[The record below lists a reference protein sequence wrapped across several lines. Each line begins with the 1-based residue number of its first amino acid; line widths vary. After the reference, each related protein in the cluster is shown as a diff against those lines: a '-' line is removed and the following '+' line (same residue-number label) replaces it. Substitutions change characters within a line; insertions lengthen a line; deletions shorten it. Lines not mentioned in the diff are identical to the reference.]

1 MSLWLPFGGLF
12 EFEMK
17 RLKTN
22 VLIVGGGV
30 SGIISGILCS
40 EKKEVLL
47 LEKPARDFKL
57 GKRILVSGNGR
68 ANFFNEDLLT
78 GNIEEKYQFLL
89 SDGIASSFLSFLKR
103 NGFAYEKEGKLFYP
117 YFKRSECLHSF
128 LLSLMKDVKIKCAL
142 ATSVDRKNKIVYA
155 KGEEGDLAIS
165 YQDLIL
171 SIGGRSFDREDYSY
185 SILDSLNVN
194 YKPYQPMLCPVRVKE
209 KIPSYLN
216 KQRLRGT
223 LSLYHQKKLL
233 YAEEGEI
240 LFKEDGISG
249 ICVFNSTKY
258 LLDEMEK
265 SKEKKDYFY
274 LFSYSEKEGIDENT
288 SLSCYPSF
296 LVRYLKESHY
306 QPLQKL
312 KFTFSSLYPFRESQ
326 ASYGGIELFEID
338 EKTLHLIKDEHIYV
352 IGEMCDVNLP
362 CGGYNMGVAL
372 LSGFR
377 VGKEIEE
384 K

>member
-12 EFEMK
+12 EFEMQ
-17 RLKTN
+17 RLKTD
-22 VLIVGGGV
+22 VLIIGGGV
-30 SGIISGILCS
+30 SGIISGILCG

-68 ANFFNEDLLT
+68 ANFFNEDLLN

-89 SDGIASSFLSFLKR
+89 SDGIASSFLSFLKEH
-103 NGFAYEKEGKLFYP
+103 GFAYEKEGKLFYP

-142 ATSVDRKNKIVYA
+142 ATSVDRKNRIVYA
-155 KGEEGDLAIS
+155 KGEEGDLSIS

-185 SILDSLNVN
+185 SLLDSLQVN
-194 YKPYQPMLCPVRVKE
+194 YKPYQPMLCPVKVKE
-209 KIPSYLN
+209 KIPFYLN

-233 YAEEGEI
+233 YEEEGEM

-265 SKEKKDYFY
+265 SKDKKDYFY
-274 LFSYSEKEGIDENT
+274 SFSYSEKEGIDEKT

-296 LVRYLKESHY
+296 LVRYLEEKHY
-306 QPLQKL
+306 KPLQKL
-312 KFTFSSLYPFRESQ
+312 KFTFSSLYPFKESQ
-326 ASYGGIELFEID
+326 ASYGGIELSEID
-338 EKTLHLIKDEHIYV
+338 KKTLHLIKDEHIYV

-377 VGKEIEE
+377 VGQEIRE